1 MKNIYYLYVIFIV
14 SICAVTFPSCQ
25 DTLSL
30 GNEKIIGGEGKGL
43 SVNEARE
50 FFEKDMSE
58 KASRSGKDEK
68 EQKYYTQYFMLPV
81 GDFTPK
87 WEEGIS
93 TDAPTLYSVDVPI
106 ETSYRYRAIRID
118 EKTNKPYT
126 TTCYHEMVVVKDQDG
141 KMGYRIVFY
150 IPDRE
155 YDLTHGGDISRQLTN
170 GLDMGDYS
178 GLKIYTNTEGQ
189 FTRVNRFLNGEKIQA
204 INLNTKQSPK
214 EFAINLLRSL
224 KIIGKIHIQ
233 RQKIKTT
240 ISRGEDDWYDDWSDW
255 WDDYYDDDYE
265 FEDPYDD
272 SDDKS
277 NNDWWGNNEDALNVN
292 NDYFW
297 QVAEDTYYNTEDG
310 LYYIDIDGDGKIDTG
325 CPEPGSEYTPED
337 DWPKEDDP
345 IQDPIEDNNTNWGD
359 NTDNSDIDNNFS
371 NNENNGE
378 NDENDEYY
386 KNLGNEGIEKIRA
399 DLRNRNVKIQQVKMS
414 AGEAILNA
422 SGIGLNTNGLIT
434 SCINFIKDA
443 PPSAL
448 AFGNAISIA
457 GFAVGAS
464 QTWIGYGDGDITTQD
479 KLNLISTALN
489 AAGLACALIPGG
501 QIASGVLGATSCVI
515 GLISTFVTSEVP
527 REIHLEFEDG
537 TSFHMY
543 LIA

>member
-58 KASRSGKDEK
+58 KASRSGKDKK

-170 GLDMGDYS
+170 GLGMGDYS

-255 WDDYYDDDYE
+255 WDDYYDDDSD
-265 FEDPYDD
+265 FEDPYNN
-272 SDDKS
+272 SDDNS
-277 NNDWWGNNEDALNVN
+277 NNGWWGDNEDALNVN

-337 DWPKEDDP
+337 NWPVDDDP
-345 IQDPIEDNNTNWGD
+345 IKDPSESDSPNNNDDSTSS
-359 NTDNSDIDNNFS
+359 TDNDDQAAIGNEGG
-371 NNENNGE
+371 ENNGDEEKVHSISEIKTAAKTVVQKLIESEGKNKAVCNYGVRDMFNSLYSTNELNNMKANEMVQYWRNHPE
-378 NDENDEYY
+378 NWEKIDM
-386 KNLGNEGIEKIRA
+386 KQAQKLANEGFFVVAGYRNPNGSGHVVVVVPGEESYSPSWSDYVPKVMDTGEDKRTDSQPLSLSFGDDKIN
-399 DLRNRNVKIQQVKMS
+399 DV
-414 AGEAILNA
+414 
-422 SGIGLNTNGLIT
+422 
-434 SCINFIKDA
+434 
-443 PPSAL
+443 
-448 AFGNAISIA
+448 
-457 GFAVGAS
+457 
-464 QTWIGYGDGDITTQD
+464 
-479 KLNLISTALN
+479 
-489 AAGLACALIPGG
+489 
-501 QIASGVLGATSCVI
+501 
-515 GLISTFVTSEVP
+515 
-527 REIHLEFEDG
+527 EF
-537 TSFHMY
+537 Y
-543 LIA
+543 KYK

>member
-1 MKNIYYLYVIFIV
+1 MKNIYYLYITIIV

-30 GNEKIIGGEGKGL
+30 GNEMNIGGEGKGL

-58 KASRSGKDEK
+58 KASRSSKDEK

-126 TTCYHEMVVVKDQDG
+126 TTCYHEMVVVKDKDG

-155 YDLTHGGDISRQLTN
+155 YNLTHGGDISRQLTN
-170 GLDMGDYS
+170 GLGMGDYS

-255 WDDYYDDDYE
+255 WDDYYDDDSD
-265 FEDPYDD
+265 FEDPYNN
-272 SDDKS
+272 SDDNS
-277 NNDWWGNNEDALNVN
+277 NNGWWGDNEDALNVN

-297 QVAEDTYYNTEDG
+297 QVAQDTYYNTEDG
-310 LYYIDIDGDGKIDTG
+310 LYYIDIDGDGQIDTG
-325 CPEPGSEYTPED
+325 CPEPGSEYTPD
-337 DWPKEDDP
+337 DNWPKDDDP

-359 NTDNSDIDNNFS
+359 NTDNSDIDNNS
-371 NNENNGE
+371 NNNENNVE
-378 NDENDEYY
+378 NDKNDEYY
-386 KNLGNEGIEKIRA
+386 EKLGNEGIEKIRA
-399 DLRNRNVKIQQVKMS
+399 DLKNGNVKIQQVKMS
-414 AGEAILNA
+414 ATEAILNA
-422 SGIGLNTNGLIT
+422 SSLGLNANGLII
-434 SCINFIKDA
+434 SCVDFLKNT
-443 PPSAL
+443 PPSAA
-448 AFGNAISIA
+448 AFGRLISA
-457 GFAVGAS
+457 TGLMVGFA
-464 QTWIGYGDGDITTQD
+464 QTWIGYSDGDITTQY

-489 AAGLACALIPGG
+489 AAGLVCTFIPGG
-501 QIASGVLGATSCVI
+501 QIVSGVLGVASCVI
-515 GLISTFVTSEVP
+515 GLVSTFVTSEVP